1 MTGIRASGPTSNDDV
16 SRASAVLPSLELKGS
31 TEEKLKAIDAE
42 IRRLELLRRSVAGDV
57 SKNILSQELYGP
69 YLNGP
74 VWPWFAAGWL
84 LGALFVLLFVVAWS
98 FS

>member
-1 MTGIRASGPTSNDDV
+1 MTGTRVLGETSNDDATG
-16 SRASAVLPSLELKGS
+16 ASVVLPPLELKGS

-42 IRRLELLRRSVAGDV
+42 IGRLEQLRRSVAGDV

-69 YLNGP
+69 YLNAP
-74 VWPWFAAGWL
+74 VWPWFAAGWV
-84 LGALFVLLFVVAWS
+84 LGALFALLFVVAWS